1 MIWRECVQKN
11 IKWDVP
17 SGAVGKNPPANA
29 GNMGLI
35 PGLGRVHM
43 PWSNEAPVS
52 QLLKPSCLE
61 PVLRNKR
68 TPQTTT
74 KSSSRSPQLEKA
86 LASNE
91 DLVQPKIILKKKVN
105 IAS

>member
-1 MIWRECVQKN
+1 VIWIECVQKN
-11 IKWDVP
+11 IRWDVP
-17 SGAVGKNPPANA
+17 SGTVGKNPPANA

-35 PGLGRVHM
+35 PGLGRFHM
-43 PWSNEAPVS
+43 PRSNEAPVS

-61 PVLRNKR
+61 PVLHNKR

-74 KSSSRSPQLEKA
+74 KSLEKA

-91 DLVQPKIILKKKVN
+91 DPVQPKIIKKKK
-105 IAS
+105 